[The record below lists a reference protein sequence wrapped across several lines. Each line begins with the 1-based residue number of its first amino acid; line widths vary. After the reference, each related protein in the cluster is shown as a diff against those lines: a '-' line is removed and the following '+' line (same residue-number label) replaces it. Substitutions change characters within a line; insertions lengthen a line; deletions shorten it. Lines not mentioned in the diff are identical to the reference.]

1 MPRGEPRHAVFRDRR
16 GRWPHAK
23 PARARQA
30 HLCLWRGDLAAST
43 RPHHAPRA
51 ALSRWYHSR
60 RPSLPSRLT
69 GLTATCVKASG
80 RIVTTSYHPRR
91 IPVATWPVF
100 CVLLAFLRAASTLQ
114 PMILRRSSRT
124 DPRLVLG
131 SALAFVLPIGAQLAL
146 SSSAWAQASSQ
157 PAAEQ
162 AGNPAAALKQRDQ
175 ELNAAL
181 ARARDSADAQA
192 KLRSE
197 IEVLGQDRRKFNAQ
211 LIDTASRVRD
221 VEANI
226 SADQIRLDGLN
237 EQEHALQKSLDQRRA
252 VIVEVIAA
260 LQRMGRQPPPA
271 LVVSPEDALRAVR
284 TAITLGAV
292 LPEMRGQA
300 DTLAGDLAALTN
312 VRKDI
317 VAQRERLRVSLLVDQ
332 RQKKQSNAEQALAG
346 EHQRAT
352 DLARQVDSI
361 KDLITKLEA
370 ELDSAKRA
378 SRDADRGIAND
389 ATHPE
394 LAALSDPGRL
404 TPAIAFADMR
414 GHLHLPVNGTRIR
427 EFGGSDGAGG
437 TQKGL
442 SIAARP
448 GGEITAPCDGW
459 VVYAGR
465 FRSYGQLLILNA
477 GGGYHVL
484 LAGMERI
491 SVDLGQFVLTGEP
504 VATMGGGS
512 QASPAGASGPKQS
525 VLYVEFRK
533 DGAPIDPSPWWA
545 TDESE
550 KVRG

>member
-1 MPRGEPRHAVFRDRR
+1 MT
-16 GRWPHAK
+16 
-23 PARARQA
+23 
-30 HLCLWRGDLAAST
+30 AAC
-43 RPHHAPRA
+43 RP
-51 ALSRWYHSR
+51 
-60 RPSLPSRLT
+60 
-69 GLTATCVKASG
+69 C
-80 RIVTTSYHPRR
+80 R
-91 IPVATWPVF
+91 IPVARRPAF
-100 CVLLAFLRAASTLQ
+100 SVLLAFLRAASTLQ
-114 PMILRRSSRT
+114 PMIPRRSNFGIGT
-124 DPRLVLG
+124 LVLG
-131 SALAFVLPIGAQLAL
+131 SALAFVLPIGAQIAL
-146 SSSAWAQASSQ
+146 SSGAAAQAAAK
-157 PAAEQ
+157 PAAGQ
-162 AGNPAAALKQRDQ
+162 AADPADAVKRRDQ
-175 ELNAAL
+175 ELDAAL
-181 ARARDSADAQA
+181 ARQRDSAEAQA
-192 KLRSE
+192 KLRGE
-197 IEVLGQDRRKFNAQ
+197 IEVLAQDRRKFNVQ
-211 LIDTASRVRD
+211 LIDTAARVRE

-226 SADQIRLDGLN
+226 STAQNRLDRLN
-237 EQEHALQKSLDQRRA
+237 EQERALQKTLEQRRA
-252 VIVEVIAA
+252 VIVEVIAT
-260 LQRMGRQPPPA
+260 LQRIGRQPPPA
-271 LVVSPEDALRAVR
+271 LVVSPEDALGAVR

-300 DTLAGDLAALTN
+300 DTLAGDLSALLN
-312 VRKDI
+312 VRQEI
-317 VAQRERLRVSLLVDQ
+317 VAQRERLTGDLDRLGREQLRVSLMMDQ
-332 RQKKQSNAEQALAG
+332 RQKKQTNAEQALAG
-346 EHQRAT
+346 ERQRAT

-370 ELDSAKRA
+370 GLDSAKRA

-414 GHLHLPVNGTRIR
+414 GHLHLPVNGARIR
-427 EFGGSDGAGG
+427 EFGGADGSGG

-504 VATMGGGS
+504 VAVMGGGS
-512 QASPAGASGPKQS
+512 QGPPTGTSGPKQP

-545 TDESE
+545 TNEGE